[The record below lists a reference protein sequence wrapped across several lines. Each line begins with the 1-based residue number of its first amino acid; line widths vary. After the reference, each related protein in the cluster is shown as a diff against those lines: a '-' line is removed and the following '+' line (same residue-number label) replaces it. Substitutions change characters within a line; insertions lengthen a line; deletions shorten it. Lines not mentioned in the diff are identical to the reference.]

1 MTDSGQPIRAA
12 VSAALRWQLDMG
24 VDAIVGGTP
33 VDRLAA
39 QPDSDGAPA
48 LEPVIKPASSTHD
61 TASPPSDDTAP
72 QRARAIAAGCTSLQ
86 ELRDALDRFDAGAMK
101 ENATQLVFADG
112 NPASGLMLIG
122 EAPGRD
128 EDRLGKPFVGR
139 SGQLLDR
146 MLAAIGRARDDDRNG
161 AYISN
166 ILPWRPPLNRKP
178 ELGEIELCLPF
189 LLRHIEL
196 AQPKLI
202 VTLGG
207 TASQHL
213 LGQRGGIMSLR
224 GRWFEIQAGSR
235 SIPVLPT
242 LHPAFLLRTPAQK
255 RRAWQDFLSVQ
266 LWLECH

>member
-1 MTDSGQPIRAA
+1 MSETDPSARAA
-12 VSAALRWQLDMG
+12 IQAALRWHADMG
-24 VDAIVGGTP
+24 VDAIVGGAP
-33 VDRLAA
+33 VNRLAPEPKSE
-39 QPDSDGAPA
+39 QTPSSSRRRSAP
-48 LEPVIKPASSTHD
+48 PPAAST
-61 TASPPSDDTAP
+61 PSADAAP
-72 QRARAIAAGCTSLQ
+72 ERARAIAAGCASLE
-86 ELRDALDRFDAGAMK
+86 ELRDALERFDAGALK
-101 ENATQLVFADG
+101 DGATQLVFADG
-112 NPASGLMLIG
+112 NPRSGFMLIG
-122 EAPGRD
+122 EAPGRE

-146 MLAAIGRARDDDRNG
+146 MLAAIGRSRDDERNG

-178 ELGEIELCLPF
+178 DLGDIELCMPF

-196 AQPKLI
+196 VRPKLI

-213 LGQRGGIMSLR
+213 LAQRDGIMSLR
-224 GRWFEIQAGSR
+224 GRWFEVQAGEL

-242 LHPAFLLRTPAQK
+242 LHPAFLLRTPAHK

-266 LWLECH
+266 LWLESHRD